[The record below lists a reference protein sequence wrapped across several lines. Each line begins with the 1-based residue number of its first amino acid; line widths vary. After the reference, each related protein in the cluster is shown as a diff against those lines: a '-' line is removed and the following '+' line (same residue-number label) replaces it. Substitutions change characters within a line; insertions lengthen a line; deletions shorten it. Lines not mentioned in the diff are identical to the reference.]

1 MKKKYQQ
8 FIIRLTILSLIAGAL
23 LYVAG
28 LIFPPGSL
36 SPALPWMIVLLFAVT
51 AIVHYVLLRITLL
64 NPRKFVGYFMLTT
77 SLKLLIYLVV
87 MVIYVFN
94 VKEGLLTFV
103 LSFFILYIIYTVFEV
118 VTILSQTKEPNGK
131 K

>member
-23 LYVAG
+23 VYIAVRL
-28 LIFPPGSL
+28 FPPGSV
-36 SPALPWMIVLLFAVT
+36 SPALPWIIVLLFVVT
-51 AIVHYVLLRITLL
+51 AIVHYILLRITLL

-77 SLKLLIYLVV
+77 SLKLMIYLIV
-87 MVIYVFN
+87 MVVYVLN

-118 VTILSQTKEPNGK
+118 VTILSQTKEQTGK